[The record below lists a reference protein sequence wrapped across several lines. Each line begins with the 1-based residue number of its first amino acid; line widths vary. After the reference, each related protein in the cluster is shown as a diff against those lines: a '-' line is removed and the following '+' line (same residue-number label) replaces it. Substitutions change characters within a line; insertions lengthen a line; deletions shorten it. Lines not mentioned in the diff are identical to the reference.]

1 MEKYR
6 GYMIESTENGF
17 RITLNDGSDKHT
29 HIRSRHFCKKLIDY
43 VVDKKVPTR
52 VSNYV
57 LESCRRLST
66 DEKYIQKVTIKGM
79 LSEDATTVTVTEKDG
94 DKEVSVKDY
103 LEKFADGYVEIT
115 IKNKSEDDLAD
126 SDEE

>member
-6 GYMIESTENGF
+6 GYRIESTENGF

-52 VSNYV
+52 VSNYI
-57 LESCRRLST
+57 LESCIRLST
-66 DEKYIQKVTIKGM
+66 NDDYARKVTE
-79 LSEDATTVTVTEKDG
+79 LL
-94 DKEVSVKDY
+94 EVR
-103 LEKFADGYVEIT
+103 
-115 IKNKSEDDLAD
+115 KNKTRQFYYNTHKKSF
-126 SDEE
+126 

>member
-6 GYMIESTENGF
+6 GYRIEQTENGF
-17 RITLNDGSDKHT
+17 RITLEDGSDKHT

-57 LESCRRLST
+57 LESCKRLST
-66 DEKYIQKVTIKGM
+66 DEKYIQKVTE
-79 LSEDATTVTVTEKDG
+79 L
-94 DKEVSVKDY
+94 
-103 LEKFADGYVEIT
+103 LEAR
-115 IKNKSEDDLAD
+115 KSKTKQFYYNPHKK
-126 SDEE
+126 SF

>member
-6 GYMIESTENGF
+6 GYRIESTENGF

-57 LESCRRLST
+57 LESCKRLST
-66 DEKYIQKVTIKGM
+66 DKHYITKIDELLQVR
-79 LSEDATTVTVTEKDG
+79 ANKDKKQTYHNVG
-94 DKEVSVKDY
+94 LK
-103 LEKFADGYVEIT
+103 
-115 IKNKSEDDLAD
+115 KSF
-126 SDEE
+126 

>member
-6 GYMIESTENGF
+6 GYKIEQTENGF
-17 RITLNDGSDKHT
+17 RITLDDGSDKHT
-29 HIRSRHFCKKLIDY
+29 HIKSKGFCKKLIDY

-66 DEKYIQKVTIKGM
+66 DENYTKK
-79 LSEDATTVTVTEKDG
+79 LTELL
-94 DKEVSVKDY
+94 EVR
-103 LEKFADGYVEIT
+103 
-115 IKNKSEDDLAD
+115 KNKRKQFYYNPHKKSF
-126 SDEE
+126 

>member
-6 GYMIESTENGF
+6 GYSIEQTENGF
-17 RITLNDGSDKHT
+17 RITLDNGSDKHT

-57 LESCRRLST
+57 LESCKRLST
-66 DEKYIQKVTIKGM
+66 DKHYITKIDE
-79 LSEDATTVTVTEKDG
+79 L
-94 DKEVSVKDY
+94 
-103 LEKFADGYVEIT
+103 LEAR
-115 IKNKSEDDLAD
+115 KNKTKQFYYNPHKKSF
-126 SDEE
+126 

>member
-6 GYMIESTENGF
+6 GYRIEQTENGF

-57 LESCRRLST
+57 LECCKRLST
-66 DEKYIQKVTIKGM
+66 DKHYITKIDE
-79 LSEDATTVTVTEKDG
+79 L
-94 DKEVSVKDY
+94 
-103 LEKFADGYVEIT
+103 LEAR
-115 IKNKSEDDLAD
+115 KNKTKQFYYNPHKKSF
-126 SDEE
+126 